1 MSTPPAATEFDP
13 YYQRYIDLVPEDDIA
28 TALAEQ
34 GKKTASLLR
43 LITDEKASFRYAP
56 GKWSVKQVIGHFTD
70 AERIFAY
77 RALAIARGEA
87 KSLPGFDEN
96 SYAEAGD
103 FDRRSIRDIAD
114 EYESAR
120 RSTIALFRGLSDEA
134 WKRKGVANDVP
145 VSVRSL
151 AFITLGHERHHLKVL
166 RDKYGVS

>member
-1 MSTPPAATEFDP
+1 MSTRPAATEFSP
-13 YYQRYIDLVPEDDIA
+13 HYQRYVDLVPEDDIA
-28 TALAEQ
+28 TALADQ

-43 LITDEKASFRYAP
+43 AITDEKASFRYAP

-77 RALAIARGEA
+77 RALAIARGEPN
-87 KSLPGFDEN
+87 SLPGFDEN

-103 FDRRSIRDIAD
+103 FDRRTIRDMAD

-120 RSTIALFRGLSDEA
+120 RSTIAFFRGLSDEA
-134 WKRKGVANDVP
+134 WKRKGIANDVP

-166 RDKYGVS
+166 REKYGVS

>member
-1 MSTPPAATEFDP
+1 MSTRPAATEFAP

-34 GKKTASLLR
+34 GKKTASVLR
-43 LITDEKASFRYAP
+43 AITDEKASFRYAP

-134 WKRKGVANDVP
+134 WKRKGIANDVP

-166 RDKYGVS
+166 REKYGVS